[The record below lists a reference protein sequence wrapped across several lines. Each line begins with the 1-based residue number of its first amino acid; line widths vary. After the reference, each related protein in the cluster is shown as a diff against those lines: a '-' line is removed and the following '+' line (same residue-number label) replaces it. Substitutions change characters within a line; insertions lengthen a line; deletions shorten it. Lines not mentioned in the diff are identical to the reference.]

1 MGEKMFG
8 MKKIFGSMEDA
19 EDSRE
24 FSMFSEDDNEPITHK
39 DSKCE
44 TCLESL
50 GEGMDHYAWLIRDV
64 KGFSDCVEE
73 IFFCSKRCWKDF
85 LEEELGRLNKN
96 EKRSKN

>member
-1 MGEKMFG
+1 MFG